1 MAYYATVSL
10 FETLFDRTPFRRKGE
25 HLKEIAFP
33 LGGIGTGCASLDG
46 RGGLRDW
53 EIFNRPNK
61 GSQFDYTFPALWWQT
76 EGEEPNVATIQGPR
90 QKDWVGDGYQN
101 WVYGHGLFNKR
112 MDGLPG
118 FDSVT
123 FDGTFPIARLQFA
136 KEGCPLDV
144 ELAALN
150 PFIPNDVRSSSF
162 PAVILVYRVTNR
174 SDKRVSAVI
183 AWSLQ
188 NPVGASH
195 PAEDKEKEQGRNQP
209 WDEGRLHGIRF
220 SSDRFSN
227 DEPGYGEVILATDSS
242 DFTRTPRWSQEGW
255 WDSFRNF
262 WNRFRETGD
271 AGVLSEEGD
280 RRMPGT
286 LGGRVDLAP
295 GESAEIRFVLAWR
308 FPNAVKY
315 WGSADSA
322 WRTHYGTVWPSAGSV
337 VTELFHRFDELT
349 SRTLAFE
356 EALFDTTL
364 PPEIVESVSATASI
378 LHSPTLTRLEDGT
391 FWAWEGC
398 SGQEGCCEGTCSHVW
413 NYALTHAYLFPEI
426 QRSFLDTAYAH
437 SFRCGPD
444 GEKGAMRFRV
454 PIPLVKDEP
463 LWHAASDGQLGMVV
477 QVYRDWRL
485 TGDDDWLRSIWPS
498 VRQSLKYAWVQWD
511 RDKDGLVDGDMHNTY
526 DINFEGPNPLTQFFY
541 LAALRAGAAIAKHL
555 GEDETSTKLEGL
567 ADKGYTLTMNRLWNG
582 EFFRQEGIF
591 TAPETS
597 RYQHGAGCLS
607 DMLFGQLCASIADL
621 GHLTDPEAIRSA
633 LDAIFRHNFRDPLG
647 EHENLQR
654 MYCSSDEA
662 GLLLC
667 TWPQGEMP
675 FYPFVYSDEVWTGI
689 EYQVATHLAL
699 EGRFEASRQIA
710 KAIRDRYDGRRRN
723 PWNEFECGSHYA
735 RALASYGLQIAF
747 TGMKYDAIE
756 QRLTFREEPFK
767 GFWSVPGAWGTA
779 ERSADGELKVSVI
792 EGALPKETLPS

>member
-1 MAYYATVSL
+1 MSL
-10 FETLFDRTPFRRKGE
+10 FETSFDRHPYRRSGE

-33 LGGIGTGCASLDG
+33 LGGIGTGCVSLDG

-61 GSQFDYTFPALWWQT
+61 GSQLDYTFPALWWQT
-76 EGEEPNVATIQGPR
+76 VGEEPQVATLQGPR

-118 FDSVT
+118 FDSIQ
-123 FDGTFPIARLQFA
+123 FDGTFPVARLTFE
-136 KEGCPLDV
+136 KEGCPLDI
-144 ELAALN
+144 ELAAFN
-150 PFIPNDVRSSSF
+150 PFIPNDVRTSSF
-162 PAVILVYRVTNR
+162 PAAILVYRVTNR
-174 SDKRVSAVI
+174 SQKRVSAVI

-188 NPVGASH
+188 NPVGFSH
-195 PAEDKEKEQGRNQP
+195 PAEEKEKELGRNDA
-209 WDEGRLHGIRF
+209 WDSQHGRGGLHGIRF
-220 SSDRFSN
+220 SSDRFAVG
-227 DEPGYGEVILATDSS
+227 DPGFGEVILATDCPE
-242 DFTRTPRWSQEGW
+242 FTRTPRWSQEGW

-262 WNRFRETGD
+262 WNRFRAIGD
-271 AGVLSEEGD
+271 AGILSEEGD

-286 LGGRVDLAP
+286 VGGRVELDP

-315 WGSADSA
+315 WGCADSA
-322 WRTHYGTVWPSAGSV
+322 WRTHYGTVWPSAADV
-337 VTELFHRFDELT
+337 VSEVFERFDELT
-349 SRTLAFE
+349 DRTLAFE
-356 EALFDTTL
+356 RALFDSTL
-364 PPEIVESVSATASI
+364 PPAVLESVSATASI
-378 LHSPTLTRLEDGT
+378 LHSPTVTRLEDGT

-413 NYALTHAYLFPEI
+413 NYALTHAYLFPEM

-437 SFRCGPD
+437 SFRCGPE

-454 PIPLVKDEP
+454 PIPLIKEEP

-485 TGDDDWLRSIWPS
+485 TGDDEWLRSIWPT

-511 RDKDGLVDGDMHNTY
+511 RDQDGLVDGDMHNTY

-541 LAALRAGAAIAKHL
+541 LAALRAGAAIASHL
-555 GEDETSTKLEGL
+555 GEEETRAKLTGL
-567 ADKGYTLTMNRLWNG
+567 AEKGSESTMERLWNG
-582 EFFRQEGIF
+582 EYFLQEGVF
-591 TAPETS
+591 TDRTAP

-607 DMLFGQLCASIADL
+607 DMLFGQLCASIAGI
-621 GHLTDPEAIRSA
+621 GHLTDAEAIRSA
-633 LDAIFRHNFRDPLG
+633 LAAIFRHNFKSPLG

-654 MYCSSDEA
+654 VYAVADEA

-667 TWPQGEMP
+667 TWPRGEMP
-675 FYPFVYSDEVWTGI
+675 YYPFVYSDEVWTGI

-699 EGRFEASRQIA
+699 EGMTEESLAVVRG
-710 KAIRDRYDGRRRN
+710 IRERYDGRRRN

-735 RALASYGLQIAF
+735 RALAAYGLQLAF
-747 TGMKYDAIE
+747 TAMKFDAVE
-756 QRLTFREEPFK
+756 GTLSFQKAPFRA
-767 GFWSVPGAWGTA
+767 FWSVPGAWGTA
-779 ERSADGELKVSVI
+779 ERRANGELDVKVF
-792 EGALPKETLPS
+792 EGELPEGIRIR